1 MALEKKYKKVNRA
14 CLDALAKPLQFSC
27 PVDSLTRNSK
37 KLHIV
42 HNAEY
47 TSLLYSVHI
56 SLECSE
62 L

>member
-1 MALEKKYKKVNRA
+1 MALGKKYKKVNMA
-14 CLDALAKPLQFSC
+14 CFDTLAKPLQFRC

-47 TSLLYSVHI
+47 ISLLYNVHI
-56 SLECSE
+56 SLKYSE